1 MKQFKQSFIFFC
13 MQEAK
18 FMLNENLI
26 LSLFC
31 NFHVLFHSQDIP
43 LVCIL
48 CMKLKS
54 FFSQVN
60 KIQQI

>member
-1 MKQFKQSFIFFC
+1 